1 MGLEQFEALGVV
13 VVVCID
19 VGVQGPCVDE
29 EGYRVTSLR
38 RISSIRTETS

>member
-13 VVVCID
+13 AVVCID
-19 VGVQGPCVDE
+19 AGVQRAVVDE
-29 EGYRVTSLR
+29 QGYRVTLRR